1 MYHKT
6 KIHRGPLSKCK
17 TCMAEVA
24 KQDPVYA
31 ATFSKIAAAAEKLKK
46 KKANRGR

>member
-1 MYHKT
+1 MYCKT
-6 KIHRGPLSKCK
+6 KIHRGPLANCK

-24 KQDPVYA
+24 RQDPVYA
-31 ATFSKIAAAAEKLKK
+31 AMFSKTAAAAEKLKK